1 MTMASRHILEVQS
14 ERVYLRREASPNAAI
29 DTELFFG
36 MPVTLLKNEGKW
48 SRIRSHLDGY
58 EGYVEKASLA
68 SLASLETH
76 DTKASMVIVPLALG
90 YREAKDTAAATFA
103 FPMGSRLRV
112 SENGDGGAKEG
123 TFVVLRVQ
131 KEEEE
136 EKTEERVFVKR
147 HQLLALAECGITNGR
162 DWVSTAMKFL
172 DVPYLYGGGC
182 YAGIDCSA
190 LLQVSMGVHG
200 IVCPRDSAPQER
212 ELGRA
217 LDWTGRGG
225 RGALPI
231 LERGDL
237 VFWNRHVGV
246 MVDGETMLH
255 ANAGSM
261 TTSKESLAG
270 ARERIMGVEGEIRCI
285 KRLQR

>member
-1 MTMASRHILEVQS
+1 MAGRHILEVQN

-36 MPVTLLKNEGKW
+36 MPVTLLKSEGEW
-48 SRIRSHLDGY
+48 SCIRSHLDGY
-58 EGYVEKASLA
+58 EGYVERASLA
-68 SLASLETH
+68 SVASLETH
-76 DTKASMVIVPLALG
+76 NTKASMVVVPLALG

-112 SENGDGGAKEG
+112 SENGGGEKEG
-123 TFVVLRVQ
+123 TFVVLRVP
-131 KEEEE
+131 KEEEGK
-136 EKTEERVFVKR
+136 KTEERVFVKR
-147 HQLLALAECGITNGR
+147 HQILALAECGITNGR
-162 DWVSTAMKFL
+162 DWVATALKFL

-190 LLQVSMGVHG
+190 LLQVSMGVQG
-200 IVCPRDSAPQER
+200 MVCPRDSAPQER

-225 RGALPI
+225 RGDLPI

-246 MVDGETMLH
+246 MVDGEIMLH

-285 KRLQR
+285 KRLEI